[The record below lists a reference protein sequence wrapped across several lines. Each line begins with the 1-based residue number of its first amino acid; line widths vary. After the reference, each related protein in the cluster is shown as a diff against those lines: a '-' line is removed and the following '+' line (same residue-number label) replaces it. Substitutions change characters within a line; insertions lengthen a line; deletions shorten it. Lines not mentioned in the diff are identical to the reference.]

1 MHPPR
6 RDFHLGSDP
15 EQPQSQRLGTRLRQF
30 GASQRLAD
38 HLDQNKGEGRQL
50 EAECVGVKQGGRE
63 TIREH
68 VPLVLLHAVLGIP
81 AGTVEFLVEG
91 LGRMG
96 RSRER
101 SHDKARVGL
110 AAARSR
116 QNLGLGNNPPAAA
129 PALQRPPPERAEPTR
144 RCPGLHAANPRA
156 PKRLGNPLLQPAVAG
171 QADDSVNPCSL
182 GPRKNR
188 LAAETGIGAQDDAH
202 IRPVLPDL
210 PNHSVKYRRDVGRH
224 ILPGTAQ
231 KGQHWHAVA
240 KHQERQSAV
249 FLVSAMEELPFLIA
263 VQRHV
268 GGTRVED
275 DLLRW
280 YLVTLDEQFHLEC
293 VHRIE
298 VGHNLA
304 VFAHR
309 LPRRRQLPAVQGAL
323 ASQRGAV
330 GAAGLDLVECHANGR
345 VMAQSVVV
353 IEIFVA
359 HGNAKNTLAN
369 QRLDVMDHQVRL
381 AGINETPDQP
391 RYQAAAPVG
400 LAL

>member
-15 EQPQSQRLGTRLRQF
+15 EQPQPQRLGTRLRQF
-30 GASQRLAD
+30 GTSQRLAD
-38 HLDQNKGEGRQL
+38 QLDQNKGEGRQL

-116 QNLGLGNNPPAAA
+116 QDLGLGN
-129 PALQRPPPERAEPTR
+129 
-144 RCPGLHAANPRA
+144 PR
-156 PKRLGNPLLQPAVAG
+156 LQPAVAG
-171 QADDSVNPCSL
+171 QADDVVNPCSL

-231 KGQHWHAVA
+231 KGHHWHAVA

-280 YLVTLDEQFHLEC
+280 YLATLDEQFHLEC

-304 VFAHR
+304 VLAHR
-309 LPRRRQLPAVQGAL
+309 LPRRRQLKAVQGAL

-330 GAAGLDLVECHANGR
+330 GAAGLDLVEGHANGR

-353 IEIFVA
+353 IEILVA

-381 AGINETPDQP
+381 AGINETPGQP